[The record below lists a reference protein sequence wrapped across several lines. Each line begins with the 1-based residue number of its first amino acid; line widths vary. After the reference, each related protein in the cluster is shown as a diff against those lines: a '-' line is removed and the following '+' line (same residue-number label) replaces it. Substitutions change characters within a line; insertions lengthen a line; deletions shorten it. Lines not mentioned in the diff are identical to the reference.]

1 MLIKF
6 PGKINDKKWTA
17 FKFRMKGSHGKFMVV
32 YWMNN
37 QLINCGWI
45 LNSWSLY
52 TELCLCHIFCNIG
65 KRVAH

>member
-6 PGKINDKKWTA
+6 PGKINDKKWTT

-37 QLINCGWI
+37 QLINCGEFWI
-45 LNSWSLY
+45 VD
-52 TELCLCHIFCNIG
+52 LCIQNYACATYF
-65 KRVAH
+65 AT